1 MIIGTVLGNRYELI
15 EKIGEGGM
23 AEVYKAK
30 CHKLNRFD
38 AVKILKKEFCTDD
51 GVVEKFK
58 REATAIANLS
68 DPNIVNILDVGTQDD
83 INYIVME
90 YVKGKTLKQ
99 LIREN
104 GKIDSQKTIEY
115 AIQITKALDCAHRN
129 NIIHRDVKPQN
140 ILVTEDN
147 IIKVTDFGIAK
158 STDSHTITNT
168 SRILGSAHYF
178 SPEQAKGNYV
188 DYRTDIYSLGIVLY
202 EMVTGRVPFD
212 GESPVTVALKHIQ
225 EPAIPPQIINPT
237 VSENLSKLILKAI
250 EKEPINRYQSTK
262 DFLNDLLKLQKNQD
276 VNIITNNLEDD
287 FTRVMS
293 PVTDEIIAKENSA
306 RMSRVAKKKEIEKN
320 IDIEDD
326 DDEDD
331 DRPSGKKK
339 KFIILALVGVLILAL
354 GAVSAAM
361 LFSGNS
367 NPVKKVTSDKEIE
380 VPKVVGLSKEEAQK
394 VLTEKGLTMQ
404 IVEERIDESPEGTV
418 IKSYP
423 EAGVKVKD
431 KEVRVYISAGAG
443 KIKLRDLV
451 DMDVKLAENSL
462 KSDGLQLVV
471 DGEEFSDSI
480 AKNAII
486 KQNPGPDA
494 AVKKGDKIHVT
505 VSKGKEDKYIEVP
518 NVQGLS
524 KDDATEKLRE
534 KKFKVTPK
542 YENTIDK
549 DNDGKVIRQ
558 NPNPGYKGKEN
569 SEITIV
575 VGKYEEPK
583 PETIAVPD
591 IKGMKATEA
600 VLKLQGLGFK
610 VSLNA
615 QPEPNDTVES
625 YSPSGQQAK
634 GTTITIVV
642 KKTEDKPKAQ

>member
-1 MIIGTVLGNRYELI
+1 MIIGTVLGDRYELI

-38 AVKILKKEFCTDD
+38 AVKILKKEFCTDT
-51 GVVEKFK
+51 GVVDKFK

-99 LIREN
+99 LIREK

-140 ILVTEDN
+140 ILVTEDD

-158 STDSHTITNT
+158 STDSQTITNT
-168 SRILGSAHYF
+168 SKILGSAHYF

-225 EPAIPPQIINPT
+225 EPAIPPQIINPAIPD
-237 VSENLSKLILKAI
+237 NLSKLILKAI

-262 DFLNDLLKLQKNQD
+262 EFLNDLLKLQKNED
-276 VNIITNNLEDD
+276 LNIITNNLEDD
-287 FTRVMS
+287 FTRVMR

-306 RMSRVAKKKEIEKN
+306 RMNRVAKKKEIEEN
-320 IDIEDD
+320 YDEEDED
-326 DDEDD
+326 EEDD
-331 DRPSGKKK
+331 DRPSGKKR
-339 KFIILALVGVLILAL
+339 KFIVLALVGVLILAL
-354 GAVSAAM
+354 GAVTAAM
-361 LFSGNS
+361 LF
-367 NPVKKVTSDKEIE
+367 NPSPNKKVVDTKEIE
-380 VPKVVGLSKEEAQK
+380 VPKIKGLSKEEAQK
-394 VLTEKGLTMQ
+394 VLEDKGFTMQ
-404 IVEERIDESPEGTV
+404 IVEERISDEPEGTV

-423 EAGVKVKD
+423 EEGTKVKD
-431 KEVRVYISAGAG
+431 KEVRVYISSGAG
-443 KIKLRDLV
+443 KIKLRDLS
-451 DMDVKLAENSL
+451 DMDVKLAESSL
-462 KSDGLQLVV
+462 KSDGLVLVV
-471 DGEEFSDSI
+471 DGEEFSDSVV
-480 AKNAII
+480 KGAII
-486 KQNPGPDA
+486 KQNPGADSP
-494 AVKKGDKIHVT
+494 VKKGDKIRVT
-505 VSKGKEDKYIEVP
+505 VSKGKEDKFVTVP

-524 KDDATEKLRE
+524 EEDATAKLKE
-534 KKFKVTPK
+534 KKFKVIPK
-542 YENTIDK
+542 YENTTNK
-549 DNDGKVIRQ
+549 DSDRKVIRQ
-558 NPNPGYKGKEN
+558 NPAPNYGAKEN
-569 SEITIV
+569 YEVTIV
-575 VGKYEEPK
+575 IGKYEEPK
-583 PETIAVPD
+583 PELITVPD

-600 VLKLQGLGFK
+600 VSKLQGLGFK

-615 QPEPNDTVES
+615 QPEENDTIES
-625 YSPSGQQAK
+625 YSPSGQQPK

-642 KKTEDKPKAQ
+642 KKAEDKPKGQ